1 MQNDIYERITNLIVE
16 RLQAGVIPWKQP
28 WSSDTHPRNM
38 ISNRPYHGIN
48 FWLLLSSGHES
59 PFYLSFQQVK
69 ALGGNIKKGEKS
81 IPVVFWKLLNTEEK
95 DGTIKKTPF
104 LKYYNVFNLS
114 QTEGIEPIKVP
125 ISDPPNPHFDP
136 IAKAEELIELW
147 EDCPVIKLNQSQA
160 YYSPS
165 QDFIGMP
172 NPQSFF
178 NAPDYYS
185 VLFHEATHSTGN
197 IKRLGR
203 HAKMRDLNF
212 GSHSYSYSYSQEE
225 LVAEMGAA
233 YMCGMCGIEQQTLP
247 NSSAYIQSW
256 IRTFKN
262 DPKVLV
268 IAANQAQKAVNYIL
282 NNRTAD
288 DLSAD
293 EKELILEPFLA

>member
-1 MQNDIYERITNLIVE
+1 MLEQDIYKRITDQIIN
-16 RLQAGVIPWKQP
+16 RMQAGVIPWKQP

-69 ALGGNIKKGEKS
+69 VLGGNIKKGEKS
-81 IPVVFWKLLNTEEK
+81 IPVIFWKLLDSEEK

-104 LKYYNVFNLS
+104 LRYYNVFNLT
-114 QTEGIEPIKVP
+114 QTEGIDGGMIPALEL
-125 ISDPPNPHFDP
+125 PNPNFDP
-136 IAKAEELIELW
+136 IAKAEELVEQW
-147 EDCPVIKLNQSQA
+147 KDCPPIKFNQSQA
-160 YYSPS
+160 FYSPA

-178 NAPDYYS
+178 RAPEYYS

-212 GSHSYSYSYSQEE
+212 GSHSYSQEE

-233 YMCGMCGIEQQTLP
+233 YLCGMCGIEQETIP
-247 NSSAYIQSW
+247 NSTAYIQSW

-268 IAANQAQKAVNYIL
+268 IAAAQAQKAVNYIQ
-282 NNRTAD
+282 D
-288 DLSAD
+288 DYSSEVYAP
-293 EKELILEPFLA
+293 EEHEPVLEPFGM

>member
-16 RLQAGVIPWKQP
+16 RLQAGIIPWKQP
-28 WSSDTHPRNM
+28 WSSDTYPRNM
-38 ISNRPYHGIN
+38 ITSRPYHGIN
-48 FWLLLSSGHES
+48 FWLLLSTGHDS

-69 ALGGNIKKGEKS
+69 TLGGSIKKGEKS
-81 IPVVFWKLLNTEEK
+81 LPVVFWKLLDTEEK

-114 QTEGIEPIKVP
+114 QTEGIDPIKLP
-125 ISDPPNPHFDP
+125 SLELPNPNFDP
-136 IAKAEELIELW
+136 IAKAEELVEQW
-147 EDCPVIKLNQSQA
+147 KDCPQIKFNQSQA
-160 YYSPS
+160 YYSLT

-178 NAPDYYS
+178 NAPEYYS

-212 GSHSYSYSYSQEE
+212 GSHSYSQEE
-225 LVAEMGAA
+225 LIAEMGAA
-233 YMCGMCGIEQQTLP
+233 YLCGICGIEQQTIP
-247 NSSAYIQSW
+247 NSTAYIQSW

-262 DPKVLV
+262 DPKILV
-268 IAANQAQKAVNYIL
+268 IAAAQAQKAVGYIL
-282 NNRTAD
+282 ND
-288 DLSAD
+288 HSSGDPIPE
-293 EKELILEPFLA
+293 EKELILEPLEA

>member
-16 RLQAGVIPWKQP
+16 RLKSGVIPWKQP

-38 ISNRPYHGIN
+38 ISKRPYHGIN
-48 FWLLLSSGHES
+48 FWLLLSTGNES

-69 ALGGNIKKGEKS
+69 VLGGNIKKGEKS

-114 QTEGIEPIKVP
+114 QTEGIDPIRLP
-125 ISDPPNPHFDP
+125 DAEIPNPNFDP
-136 IAKAEELIELW
+136 ISKAEELVEQW
-147 EDCPVIKLNQSQA
+147 KDCPQIKFNQSQA

-165 QDFIGMP
+165 QDVIGMP

-212 GSHSYSYSYSQEE
+212 GSHSYSQEE

-233 YMCGMCGIEQQTLP
+233 YLSGMCGIENQTIP
-247 NSSAYIQSW
+247 NSTAYIQSW

-268 IAANQAQKAVNYIL
+268 IAAAQAQKAVGYIL
-282 NNRTAD
+282 YD
-288 DLSAD
+288 HSSGDPIPE
-293 EKELILEPFLA
+293 EKELILEPLDGFAG